1 MKFSSFILIIA
12 LYFANFFYTV
22 VESNCKLLRKLKR
35 FCAIWQGQVLVI
47 FQDGIATLEI
57 SNLET
62 QNKQRIKGKILFEE
76 KYQKLLLK
84 NVFHKAKPELTA
96 QLT

>member
-1 MKFSSFILIIA
+1 M
-12 LYFANFFYTV
+12 
-22 VESNCKLLRKLKR
+22 
-35 FCAIWQGQVLVI
+35 I

>member
-1 MKFSSFILIIA
+1 M
-12 LYFANFFYTV
+12 
-22 VESNCKLLRKLKR
+22 
-35 FCAIWQGQVLVI
+35 I

-76 KYQKLLLK
+76 KCQKLLLK
-84 NVFHKAKPELTA
+84 NVFHKAKPELMPN
-96 QLT
+96 